1 MGPRPVLDLDV
12 HGRKIRLGERT
23 FLMGAL
29 NVTPDSFSD
38 GGLYLDPA
46 RAVEHG
52 LELVRQGADW
62 IDVGGES
69 TRPGSRPISVEEEL
83 RRVLPVIR
91 GLRREL
97 RSTPIS
103 IDTTK
108 AEVAEK
114 AAQAGASILND
125 VSGLR
130 FDPRLADVARR
141 YKTPLILMHLRGR
154 PETMQTRPFVRD
166 IWQSLNRGLACS
178 IQRALAAGLRKSQLI
193 VDPGLGFGKSRSQN
207 FEILAHLRKLQRFGL
222 PILVGTSR
230 KSFVQAI
237 AAGAD
242 LHAAASQRSK
252 RKGGPAGYWPMFVNH
267 KMPAVIPAKAGIH
280 RVGEGLDSRL
290 RGNDWKQAPTLQLG
304 DAAALVAS
312 ILGGAHIVR
321 VHDIAAVLPAV
332 RIADA
337 VLAACR

>member
-1 MGPRPVLDLDV
+1 MTPRPTFDLEIGHLNV
-12 HGRKIRLGERT
+12 RLGERT
-23 FLMGAL
+23 LIMGAL

-38 GGLYLDPA
+38 GGLYIDPA
-46 RAVEHG
+46 KAVEHG
-52 LELVRQGADW
+52 LELVGQGADW

-69 TRPGSRPISVEEEL
+69 TRPGSRPISAEEEL
-83 RRVLPVIR
+83 ERVLPVIR
-91 GLRREL
+91 ALRCKL
-97 RSTPIS
+97 PTTPIS

-166 IWQSLNRGLACS
+166 ILQSLNRGLARS
-178 IQRALAAGLRKSQLI
+178 LQRALAAGLRRSQLI
-193 VDPGLGFGKSRSQN
+193 LDPGLGFGKSRFQN
-207 FEILAHLRKLQRFGL
+207 FEILARLGQLHRFGL

-242 LHAAASQRSK
+242 LHATALHGSRSRSDGAA
-252 RKGGPAGYWPMFVNH
+252 YWPMIENL
-267 KMPAVIPAKAGIH
+267 KAQQTPA
-280 RVGEGLDSRL
+280 
-290 RGNDWKQAPTLQLG
+290 LQLG
-304 DAAALVAS
+304 DAAVVVAS
-312 ILGGAHIVR
+312 ILAGAHIVR
-321 VHDIAAVLPAV
+321 VHDVAGVLPAV

-337 VLAACR
+337 LLAARKLGR

>member
-1 MGPRPVLDLDV
+1 MTPRPTFDLEIGHLNV
-12 HGRKIRLGERT
+12 RLGERT
-23 FLMGAL
+23 LIMAAL

-46 RAVEHG
+46 RAVAHG

-62 IDVGGES
+62 VDVGGES
-69 TRPGSRPISVEEEL
+69 TRPGSRPVSAQEEL

-97 RSTPIS
+97 RSVPIS

-166 IWQSLNRGLACS
+166 IWRSLDRGLACS
-178 IQRALAAGLRKSQLI
+178 LERALAAGLRRSQLI
-193 VDPGLGFGKSRSQN
+193 LDPGLGFGKSRFQN
-207 FEILAHLRKLQRFGL
+207 FEILAHLRKLRRFGL
-222 PILVGTSR
+222 PILVGISR

-237 AAGAD
+237 ADGAGLHAGA
-242 LHAAASQRSK
+242 LHSSR
-252 RKGGPAGYWPMFVNH
+252 RKGGPAAYWPM
-267 KMPAVIPAKAGIH
+267 MQSLKAQ
-280 RVGEGLDSRL
+280 VGAGDGVPL
-290 RGNDWKQAPTLQLG
+290 LQLG
-304 DAAALVAS
+304 DAAAVVAS

-321 VHDIAAVLPAV
+321 VHDVAGVLPAV

-337 VLAACR
+337 VLTARRRE

>member
-1 MGPRPVLDLDV
+1 MTPRPTFELEIGHLKV
-12 HGRKIRLGERT
+12 RLGERT
-23 FLMGAL
+23 IIMAAL

-38 GGLYLDPA
+38 GGLYLDPEKA
-46 RAVEHG
+46 LAHG

-69 TRPGSRPISVEEEL
+69 TRPGSRPVSAEEEL

-91 GLRREL
+91 SLRRKL

-130 FDPRLADVARR
+130 FDARLADVARR

-154 PETMQTRPFVRD
+154 PETMQTMPFVGD
-166 IWQSLNRGLACS
+166 IWRSLHGGLACS
-178 IQRALAAGLRKSQLI
+178 LHRALAAGLRRSQLI
-193 VDPGLGFGKSRSQN
+193 LDPGLGFGKSRFQN
-207 FEILAHLRKLQRFGL
+207 FEILAHLRNLRRFGL

-237 AAGAD
+237 AAGAG
-242 LHAAASQRSK
+242 LHAAALHGSR
-252 RKGGPAGYWPMFVNH
+252 RKGGPAAYWPMIENL
-267 KMPAVIPAKAGIH
+267 KA
-280 RVGEGLDSRL
+280 L
-290 RGNDWKQAPTLQLG
+290 QAPTLQLG
-304 DAAALVAS
+304 DAAAVVAS

-321 VHDIAAVLPAV
+321 VHDVAGVLPAV

-337 VLAACR
+337 VLTASRRSADL